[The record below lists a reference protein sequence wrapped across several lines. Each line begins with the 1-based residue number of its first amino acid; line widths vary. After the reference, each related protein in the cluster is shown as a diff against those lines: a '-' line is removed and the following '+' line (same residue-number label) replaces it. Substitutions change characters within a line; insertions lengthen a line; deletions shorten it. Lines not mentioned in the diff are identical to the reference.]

1 MCVLLSQVAPNY
13 SKPQPR
19 RASCLHFEV
28 LFAAVICPESSQS
41 EQLYRKIAKATV
53 LYHLCFTL
61 HNYQGKYLNTKKLLQ
76 NLASGGQNST
86 FLCIVP
92 FCNNSSL
99 NHIPELSEAF
109 GQNLQ
114 LRGAVKMLRAG

>member
-1 MCVLLSQVAPNY
+1 MSSSVRLLTITPSHSHVQYLAFT
-13 SKPQPR
+13 
-19 RASCLHFEV
+19 LM

-41 EQLYRKIAKATV
+41 EQMYRKIAEATV
-53 LYHLCFTL
+53 LYRLCFTL

-86 FLCIVP
+86 LLCIVP
-92 FCNNSSL
+92 ICNNSSL
-99 NHIPELSEAF
+99 NHIPELSEAS

-114 LRGAVKMLRAG
+114 LRGTVKMLRAG